1 MDNAISYFLAR
12 VENSKDKNTKMAA
25 TAGILR
31 LANRNL
37 LLGPQLMTRPFV
49 ASGLAHR
56 NRLQA
61 APTTQFHTSP
71 RSLAALASSHW
82 NAERVLVLGM
92 LGIFPLAY
100 FVHNPAIDYGVAAA
114 VVLHGHWGFE
124 QILTDY
130 IHGPL
135 LPRLSKLGLYTA
147 SVLAFAGLCFF
158 NYNDVGITKA
168 ISMIWHDL

>member
-1 MDNAISYFLAR
+1 MVSRELR
-12 VENSKDKNTKMAA
+12 TRKGKNTKMAA
-25 TAGILR
+25 TFGILR
-31 LANRNL
+31 LANRNML
-37 LLGPQLMTRPFV
+37 LSPQLMTRPFV
-49 ASGLAHR
+49 ASGLVHR
-56 NRLQA
+56 NRLQP

-71 RSLAALASSHW
+71 RSLAAMASSHW

-100 FVHNPAIDYGVAAA
+100 FVHNPAMDYCLATA

-124 QILTDY
+124 QIVTDY

-135 LPRLSKLGLYTA
+135 LPRLSKMALYGA
-147 SVLAFAGLCFF
+147 SILAFAGLCYF

-168 ISMIWHDL
+168 LSMIWHDL